1 MYILTSAQVKQ
12 ALSGAEQEV
21 LQAVREAYL
30 LHARG
35 RTTVPHSVF
44 LRFPEPQN
52 RIIALPAYL
61 GADNP
66 VAGIKWI
73 SSFPDNVQAGLDR
86 ASAAIILNSMDTGR
100 PEALLE
106 GSTISA
112 WRTAASAALA
122 AITLGGDGA
131 DSGVSMIGCGVINF
145 AVLGFLRPALPE
157 LSEVTVFDADPERAH
172 AFAQRCDI
180 RWPELKVTVAGR
192 LSEAVSA
199 HRLISLATTAL
210 APHLTGD
217 NCQPGALALHLSLR
231 DFTAETVLSAVNVVD
246 DADHVCRAGTSV
258 HLAEQ
263 QVAHRE
269 FICSSLGQILLAG
282 QPYRRAE
289 KALTIFSPFGLGML
303 DLAVAALVRQR
314 AQALQIGQDL
324 ADFLPVRD

>member
-1 MYILTSAQVKQ
+1 MYILTSSEVKQ
-12 ALSGAEQEV
+12 ALDGAEQEV
-21 LQAVREAYL
+21 LQAVGKAYL
-30 LHARG
+30 LHAQG

-61 GADNP
+61 GSDSP

-73 SSFPDNVQAGLDR
+73 SSFPDNVQSGLDR
-86 ASAAIILNSMDTGR
+86 ASAAIILNSMATGR

-122 AITLGGDGA
+122 ASTLAGDRP

-145 AVLGFLRPALPE
+145 TVLSFLLVALPDLGE
-157 LSEVTVFDADPERAH
+157 LTLFDTDPARAQ
-172 AFAQRCDI
+172 AFAQRCDT
-180 RWPELKVTVAGR
+180 RWPKLKVTVAGQLPEA
-192 LSEAVSA
+192 LSE

-217 NCQPGALALHLSLR
+217 DCLPGTLALHLSLR
-231 DFTAETVLSAVNVVD
+231 DFTPGTILSAVNVVD
-246 DADHVCRAGTSV
+246 DADHVCRAGTSIY
-258 HLAEQ
+258 LAEQ

-269 FICSSLGQILLAG
+269 FIGSSLGEILLAG
-282 QPYRRAE
+282 RPYRRPE
-289 KALTIFSPFGLGML
+289 DALTIFSPFGLGML

-314 AQALQIGQDL
+314 ARARGLGREL
-324 ADFLPVRD
+324 ADFLPEPD